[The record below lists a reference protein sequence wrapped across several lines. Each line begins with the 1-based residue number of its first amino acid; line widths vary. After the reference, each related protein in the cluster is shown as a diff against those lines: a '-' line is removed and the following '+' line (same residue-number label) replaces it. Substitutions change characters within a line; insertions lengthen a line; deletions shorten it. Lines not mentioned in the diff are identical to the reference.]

1 MGAGTFLAL
10 GVFSAFIAV
19 RADARDDR
27 LRFPILD
34 AMSTAEAK
42 AKLNGSV
49 RFFFGKQPYPAPTKL
64 LGEYTANKKTNFL
77 NKSDKDGCE
86 WVFLSAAV
94 SLQERAKQLG
104 GNAVVNIRSAYKNA
118 EFSSES
124 EYECG
129 AGTFAGGVALR
140 GQVALLP

>member
-1 MGAGTFLAL
+1 MVLFSAMKPANGRSKKVSAGSFLAL

-42 AKLNGSV
+42 AKLPGTV
-49 RFFFGKQPYPAPTKL
+49 RFYFGKQPHPAPIRQ

-86 WVFLSAAV
+86 WV
-94 SLQERAKQLG
+94 
-104 GNAVVNIRSAYKNA
+104 
-118 EFSSES
+118 
-124 EYECG
+124 
-129 AGTFAGGVALR
+129 
-140 GQVALLP
+140 